1 MIGIDTNILIRYLTG
16 DYKVQS
22 IKAIE
27 LIEKYSGKENS
38 IFINNIVICV
48 CELVWV
54 LERGYKYSKGQI
66 ISVLKEIFSTVEFSF
81 ENQQVLWLSVLEY
94 ENYKTD
100 FSDILIGK
108 LNIFNGCNYTVTFD
122 KAASELTMFRFLRTI
137 CS

>member
-16 DYKVQS
+16 DDKVQS

-38 IFINNIVICV
+38 IFINNIVI

-108 LNIFNGCNYTVTFD
+108 LNTFNGCNYTVTFD
-122 KAASELTMFRFLRTI
+122 KAASELTMFRLLHAI

>member
-1 MIGIDTNILIRYLTG
+1 MIRIDTNTLIRYLIG
-16 DYKVQS
+16 DDKVQN

-27 LIEKYSGKENS
+27 LIARYCGQENS
-38 IFINNIVICV
+38 IFINNIVIC
-48 CELVWV
+48 ELVWV
-54 LERGYKYSKGQI
+54 LEKGYKYSKGQI
-66 ISVLKEIFSTVEFSF
+66 ISVLKAIFSTVEFCF

-108 LNIFNGCNYTVTFD
+108 LNIFKDCNYIVTFD
-122 KAASELTMFRFLRTI
+122 KAVSELTMLRLVSTI

>member
-16 DYKVQS
+16 DDKVQS
-22 IKAIE
+22 IKATE
-27 LIEKYSGKENS
+27 LIERYSGQENS
-38 IFINNIVICV
+38 IFVNNIVI

-54 LERGYKYSKGQI
+54 LERGYKYSKEQI
-66 ISVLKEIFSTVEFSF
+66 ILVLKEIFSTVEFSF

-94 ENYKTD
+94 ENYKAD

-122 KAASELTMFRFLRTI
+122 KAASELTMFNGL
-137 CS
+137 

>member
-16 DYKVQS
+16 DDKVQS
-22 IKAIE
+22 IKATE
-27 LIEKYSGKENS
+27 LIERYSGQENS
-38 IFINNIVICV
+38 IFVNNIVI

-54 LERGYKYSKGQI
+54 LERGYKYSKEQI

-122 KAASELTMFRFLRTI
+122 KAASELG
-137 CS
+137 SVKEN

>member
-38 IFINNIVICV
+38 IFINNIVIC
-48 CELVWV
+48 ELVWV
-54 LERGYKYSKGQI
+54 LERGYKYSKEQI

-81 ENQQVLWLSVLEY
+81 ENQQVL
-94 ENYKTD
+94 
-100 FSDILIGK
+100 
-108 LNIFNGCNYTVTFD
+108 
-122 KAASELTMFRFLRTI
+122 
-137 CS
+137 

>member
-1 MIGIDTNILIRYLTG
+1 MIGIDTNILIRYLTEDG
-16 DYKVQS
+16 KVQS

-38 IFINNIVICV
+38 IFINNIFI

-54 LERGYKYSKGQI
+54 LEKGYKYSKEQI
-66 ISVLKEIFSTVEFSF
+66 VLVLKEIFSTIEFSF

-100 FSDILIGK
+100 FFDI
-108 LNIFNGCNYTVTFD
+108 N
-122 KAASELTMFRFLRTI
+122 R
-137 CS
+137 

>member
-1 MIGIDTNILIRYLTG
+1 MKLLKVHMIGIDTNILIRYLTG
-16 DYKVQS
+16 DDKVQS
-22 IKAIE
+22 IKATE
-27 LIEKYSGKENS
+27 LIERYSGQENS
-38 IFINNIVICV
+38 IFVNNIVI

-54 LERGYKYSKGQI
+54 LERGYKYSKEQI

-122 KAASELTMFRFLRTI
+122 KAASELG
-137 CS
+137 SVKEN

>member
-1 MIGIDTNILIRYLTG
+1 M
-16 DYKVQS
+16 
-22 IKAIE
+22 
-27 LIEKYSGKENS
+27 
-38 IFINNIVICV
+38 
-48 CELVWV
+48 

-108 LNIFNGCNYTVTFD
+108 LNIFVVVD
-122 KAASELTMFRFLRTI
+122 I
-137 CS
+137 

>member
-1 MIGIDTNILIRYLTG
+1 MIGIDTNILICYLTG
-16 DYKVQS
+16 DDKVQS

-38 IFINNIVICV
+38 IFINNIVI

-122 KAASELTMFRFLRTI
+122 KAASELTMFRLLHTI